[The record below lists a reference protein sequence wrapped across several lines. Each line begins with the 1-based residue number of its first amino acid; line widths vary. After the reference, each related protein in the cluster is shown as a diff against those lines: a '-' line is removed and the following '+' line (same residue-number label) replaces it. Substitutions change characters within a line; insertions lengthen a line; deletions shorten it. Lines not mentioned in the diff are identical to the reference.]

1 MRIGSILENQ
11 NIEKRIAIT
20 PEIVKKYTS
29 LGFEVCLSENYG
41 SHLGIKDE
49 QYKDLGVKIL
59 NDENEVLNSSDII
72 VQLGI
77 LSDDKI
83 FKYESENQTLIGVLN
98 PYNNK
103 EKLEKFSE
111 KKNQSFFIRIASK
124 NY

>member
-1 MRIGSILENQ
+1 MKIGSILENQ

-29 LGFEVCLSENYG
+29 LGFEIFLTENYG
-41 SHLGIKDE
+41 SHLGIKD
-49 QYKDLGVKIL
+49 QLYKDVGVKISK
-59 NDENEVLNSSDII
+59 DESEILNSSDII

-77 LSDDKI
+77 MSDDKI
-83 FKYESENQTLIGVLN
+83 SKIKENQTLIGVLN

-103 EKLEKFSE
+103 EKLENLAK
-111 KKNQSFFIRIASK
+111 KKNKSFFIRITSK